1 MRCGKGQGKEST
13 RTVPGGEIGNDVPV
27 SSGAESVG
35 LLGGVLTAC
44 KRSLL
49 ANVIVCETLSVLIA
63 WCSWG

>member
-13 RTVPGGEIGNDVPV
+13 RTVAVGEIGNDVPV
-27 SSGAESVG
+27 SSGAECVG

-49 ANVIVCETLSVLIA
+49 ANIILCGTLEMEFA
-63 WCSWG
+63 R